1 MALNIIFMGTPDF
14 AVPILK
20 SINDSSHNILE
31 VYTQPP
37 NKKNRGQKISF
48 SPVHQYSNEMNISVR
63 HPLTLETQEEFE
75 YIKKIKPDIVVVVAY
90 GKILPSK
97 FLNLENVLFINI
109 HASLLPKW
117 RGAAPIQR
125 AIMNCDNETGISIM
139 KIVTKLDAGP
149 VLIESKIKITKETNF
164 EELSS
169 QMSNL
174 GAKLILK
181 ALDLI
186 ENGKAKFIPQN
197 DKDATYAK
205 KIDKTECK
213 INWNS
218 EAKTIIAKINALH
231 PNPGSWFKL
240 KGSRIKAIRAIEV
253 AIKGE
258 PGEIINKNFTIG
270 CSQNSV
276 QILELKKEGKNKIT
290 SSEFVKGNE
299 LKVGSNIITDA

>member
-1 MALNIIFMGTPDF
+1 
-14 AVPILK
+14 
-20 SINDSSHNILE
+20 
-31 VYTQPP
+31 
-37 NKKNRGQKISF
+37 
-48 SPVHQYSNEMNISVR
+48 
-63 HPLTLETQEEFE
+63 
-75 YIKKIKPDIVVVVAY
+75 
-90 GKILPSK
+90 
-97 FLNLENVLFINI
+97 
-109 HASLLPKW
+109 
-117 RGAAPIQR
+117 
-125 AIMNCDNETGISIM
+125 MNCDNETGISIM

-149 VLIESKIKITKETNF
+149 VLIESKIKIMKETNF

-186 ENGKAKFIPQN
+186 EN

-218 EAKTIIAKINALH
+218 EAKNIIAKINALH
-231 PNPGSWFKL
+231 PNPGSWFEL

-253 AIKGE
+253 GIEGE
-258 PGEIINKNFTIG
+258 PGEIINKNFTIA